1 MKAPFLEALNQ
12 RVILGDGAL
21 GTLFYDEGIELGQN
35 VEVLNLSDPDL
46 VFSVHQEYVR
56 AGSDLIETNTFGA
69 NRFKLK
75 GQGDVAGVNRAGVEI
90 ARRAAGQ
97 DIYVAGSVGPSGQRP
112 KKEGKAR
119 EITDAEVADAFREQI
134 GVLVEAEVDLIIAET
149 FTHLDELILAI
160 KAAKEIAPDLPV
172 VAQMVF
178 PSRGRTATGVDA
190 LACAEAAIDAGAS
203 VFGSNCGRG
212 VKAMLAAMER
222 LSLLKD
228 RILLS
233 AFPNAG
239 LPEVVEHRTI
249 YSANPSYMARG
260 LVEMIKFGARLV
272 GGCCGT
278 TPEHIHEFKRV
289 LHLKRSSIH
298 MDTGKES
305 QKSGA
310 DKPDSTCQS
319 RGGML
324 EGLEPGRLPILVELD
339 PPPHLEVE
347 GVLKGAKSLAAAGV
361 DAITLA
367 ENPLAVLRSDN
378 LSLAHLIREK
388 IGVHTVLH
396 LTCRDRN
403 VLGLQAQIM
412 AAHIL
417 GIRAILAVTGDPA
430 NASDQPGVSGVF
442 DMDSI
447 GLVRMI
453 NLYNQGMNLAGRD
466 MRQKTNFSIGV
477 AFCFRPSNPEL
488 QIRRLEKKAAT
499 GAHFVMTQPLF
510 SPGQV
515 EAMLEHTASLDL
527 KIFPGI
533 FPLISAR
540 NAEFLHNEVPGISVP
555 SEIRKRLWIY
565 EKAEDQRKAAMEITR
580 KLVVE
585 ISGYVDGLYIISPLN
600 KWEISK
606 KLVEQVRGE
615 S

>member
-1 MKAPFLEALNQ
+1 MKLPFLDALDK
-12 RVILGDGAL
+12 RVLLGDGAL
-21 GTLFYDEGIELGQN
+21 GTYFYDKGIELGQD
-35 VEVLNLSDPDL
+35 VELLNLSDPDL
-46 VFSVHQEYVR
+46 VFSIHQEYVR

-75 GQGDVAGVNRAGVEI
+75 DSYNVAEVNRAGVEI

-97 DIYVAGSVGPSGQRP
+97 DIYVAGSVGPTGQYHP
-112 KKEGKAR
+112 KNSVD
-119 EITDAEVADAFREQI
+119 ITDAEVTEAFREQI
-134 GVLVEAEVDLIIAET
+134 TVLVGAGVDLIIAET

-160 KAAKEIAPDLPV
+160 KAAKEIAPELPL
-172 VAQMVF
+172 VAQMIF
-178 PSRGRTATGVDA
+178 PSRGRTATGADA
-190 LACAEAAIDAGAS
+190 LTCAEAALEAGAS

-222 LSLLKD
+222 LSPLRNK
-228 RILLS
+228 IPLS

-239 LPEVVEHRTI
+239 LPEIVGHRTV

-260 LVEMIKFGARLV
+260 LVEMIKLGARLV

-278 TPEHIHEFKRV
+278 TPEHIHEFKRI
-289 LHLKRSSIH
+289 LHLKKASIRMEAGEVPTASSTDDI
-298 MDTGKES
+298 DSGS
-305 QKSGA
+305 QSK
-310 DKPDSTCQS
+310 
-319 RGGML
+319 GGLL
-324 EGLEPGRLPILVELD
+324 ERLEPGRLPILVELD
-339 PPPHLEVE
+339 PPPHLDVE
-347 GVLKGAKSLAAAGV
+347 GVLKGAKALAAAGV

-378 LSLAHLIREK
+378 LSLAHLIRERT
-388 IGVHTVLH
+388 GVHTVLH

-403 VLGLQAQIM
+403 VLGLQAQVM

-417 GIRAILAVTGDPA
+417 GIRAILAITGDPA

-453 NLYNQGMNLAGRD
+453 NLYNQGLNLAGRD
-466 MRQKTNFSIGV
+466 MKQKTNFSIGV

-488 QIRRLEKKAAT
+488 QIRRLEKKAAM

-510 SPGQV
+510 APSQV
-515 EAMLEHTASLDL
+515 EAMLEQTSPLNL
-527 KIFPGI
+527 TIFPGI

-555 SEIRKRLWIY
+555 SEIREKLWKY
-565 EKAEDQRKAAMEITR
+565 EKVEDQRKAAMEITR
-580 KLVVE
+580 KLVTE
-585 ISGYVDGLYIISPLN
+585 ISSYVNGLYIISPLN
-600 KWEISK
+600 KWEIPK
-606 KLVEQVRGE
+606 KLVELIRGE